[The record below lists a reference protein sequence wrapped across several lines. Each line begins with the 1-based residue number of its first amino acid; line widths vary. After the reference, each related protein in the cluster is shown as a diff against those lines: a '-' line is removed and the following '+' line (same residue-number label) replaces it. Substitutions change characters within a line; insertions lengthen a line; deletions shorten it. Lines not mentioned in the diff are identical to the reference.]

1 MWPMLNC
8 GLRSVPN
15 LFWGNTNLTQISS
28 TNTNLIKISSSQMFS
43 ELKKQT
49 LPQDLIDRDKY
60 ILSSRC
66 LTTTFSP
73 NGSPPTPLFW
83 VNLGLE
89 LILKDICE
97 ISVQESWVGLL
108 PLDTECLLIGVSGN
122 KQRTNSY
129 GLT

>member
-60 ILSSRC
+60 LNI
-66 LTTTFSP
+66 FSMFNNNIFP
-73 NGSPPTPLFW
+73 KWQTPSPPFL
-83 VNLGLE
+83 LGE
-89 LILKDICE
+89 FR
-97 ISVQESWVGLL
+97 
-108 PLDTECLLIGVSGN
+108 P
-122 KQRTNSY
+122 RTNIKRY
-129 GLT
+129 L